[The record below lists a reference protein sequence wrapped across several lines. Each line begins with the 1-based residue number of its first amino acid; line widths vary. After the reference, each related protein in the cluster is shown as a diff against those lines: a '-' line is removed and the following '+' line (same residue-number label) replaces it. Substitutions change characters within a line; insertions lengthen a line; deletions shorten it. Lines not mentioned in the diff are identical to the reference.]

1 MEGKIQ
7 DKADIG
13 IVTFMAYPIA
23 DGTGPVE
30 QSISTI
36 ANDTYFQLL
45 EITHIANDKVRA
57 DCRKI
62 TKEKN
67 KKIYFGS
74 HPNILMNKLN
84 LNHFEEKKRN
94 RAIAAIKKDIDEAY
108 SWNALS
114 LVVLSGKDPGVD
126 TRKTALLFL
135 VDSLKQLCEYSA
147 SKGGMPITLEA
158 FDRVEFGKNCLIGP
172 SEETA
177 EVAENVRK
185 DFPSFG
191 VLPDLSHIP
200 LLNETSRQC
209 LNILKDYITHVH
221 VGNCVIQNAQHPAYG
236 DNHPRFGITEGE
248 NGVDELAQCLT
259 ALAEIGFF
267 KGSKKPL
274 SFELKPA
281 AAESPTEIIK
291 EAQQFLDKAWEKA

>member
-1 MEGKIQ
+1 MEVKIQ
-7 DKADIG
+7 DKANIG

-23 DGTGPVE
+23 NGTGPVE

-36 ANDTYFQLL
+36 ANDAYFQLL
-45 EITHIANDKVRA
+45 EITHIANDNVRA
-57 DCRKI
+57 NCQKI

-74 HPNILMNKLN
+74 QPNILMNKLN
-84 LNHFEEKKRN
+84 LNHFEEKKRSH
-94 RAIAAIKKDIDEAY
+94 AIATIKKDIDEAY

-114 LVVLSGKDPGVD
+114 LMVLSGKDPGVD
-126 TRKTALLFL
+126 MRKTALSLL
-135 VDSLKQLCEYSA
+135 IDSLKQLCEYSV
-147 SKGGMPITLEA
+147 SKSDMPITLEA

-177 EVAENVRK
+177 EVAEKVRK

-191 VLPDLSHIP
+191 ILSDLSHIP
-200 LLNETSRQC
+200 LLNETSHQC

-221 VGNCVIQNAQHPAYG
+221 VGNCVMKNTQHPAYG
-236 DNHPRFGITEGE
+236 DNHPRFGIIDGE
-248 NGVDELAQCLT
+248 NGVDELARFLT

-267 KGSKKPL
+267 NGSKKPL

-281 AAESPTEIIK
+281 AAESPTEIII